1 MFMKKVRKTAMFCRR
16 QIFFIAHCKYN
27 LRFKNFSG
35 VSYGKPSLDFDNE

>member
-1 MFMKKVRKTAMFCRR
+1 MSMKKVRKMAMFCHR
-16 QIFFIAHCKYN
+16 QIFFIARCGYN